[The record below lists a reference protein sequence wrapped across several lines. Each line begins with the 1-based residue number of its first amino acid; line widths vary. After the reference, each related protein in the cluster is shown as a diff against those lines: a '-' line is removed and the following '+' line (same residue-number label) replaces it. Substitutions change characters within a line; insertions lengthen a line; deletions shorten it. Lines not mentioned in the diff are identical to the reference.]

1 MYFPKLDIKDKGKS
15 IILSMLNQK
24 GKWTRQSIKD
34 NYYMEKKNH
43 FSILID
49 NMKKKI
55 SNIIILN
62 YFI

>member
-43 FSILID
+43 FLICD
-49 NMKKKI
+49 
-55 SNIIILN
+55 
-62 YFI
+62 FDR